1 MMYARIVNMRLKKN
15 AQDEFTKMFEKEI
28 MPMLRKQTGF
38 QDELSFITPDH
49 TQVTGISLWN
59 KKESAD
65 EYNHTTYPEVLKHL
79 SKVVDGTPEV
89 RTFEVSSSTFHKI
102 AAGHT
107 I

>member
-1 MMYARIVNMRLKKN
+1 MYARIVNMRLKKN
-15 AQDEFTKMFEKEI
+15 GQEDFTKTFENEI

-38 QDELSFITPDH
+38 RDELSFLAPERSE
-49 TQVTGISLWN
+49 VTGISLWN

-65 EYNHTTYPEVLKHL
+65 EYNNTTYPEVLKHL
-79 SKVVDGTPEV
+79 SKVIDGTPEV

-102 AAGHT
+102 VAGQT